1 MERKVT
7 REERQVFL
15 AHPEL
20 VMFDVDTRKKT
31 GIATIAMIFAIILP
45 VFLIPIALIASPFGE
60 AHPNLAVGISVVFT
74 VFWVFQLHGCSSISI
89 RVRCRKNRRA
99 ITSSS

>member
-45 VFLIPIALIASPFGE
+45 VFLIPKTTVHFFCPSFAENLPLRSVWIRIPNCVRKRWILIYRWRPAG
-60 AHPNLAVGISVVFT
+60 
-74 VFWVFQLHGCSSISI
+74 
-89 RVRCRKNRRA
+89 
-99 ITSSS
+99 